1 MAVHVVGAEGG
12 QQRRVVSATPLRIQT
27 QRRQRSDNDDDDDEC
42 CDDDGEYVPA
52 LATGSSSGSSST
64 TTTEPDEN
72 EEEDEPQ
79 PDDSEEEEEEDDASR
94 SSEDGDGDDDSP
106 NDDYD
111 ANNISPSRTTRSQQR
126 RRRFFRLIPATHPLK
141 LTWDIITFGL
151 SLWNAYLTHVAIRDR
166 SFDYN
171 RTRFITEVW
180 FAIDIMLNFV
190 TERRVHGTTLTT
202 FQSVSAYYLT
212 TWFVVDVLSLMP
224 GESMFVSP
232 VVERLQKRK
241 RIVVWWNRIKT
252 MGRWTRKL
260 IRDPH
265 VRHAS
270 VLYTRRKGVR
280 AASKMVR
287 LLTFYVPKYFMFF
300 RHMKAV
306 VGFRLLRQVRLI
318 RHMFVRREVL
328 NTTTDFSMTTKNHH
342 GRPQQ
347 KSQHQERQYFQPVP
361 PKEEE
366 EEDLSV
372 YDEDDDGSPY

>member
-1 MAVHVVGAEGG
+1 MAVLVGAEGG
-12 QQRRVVSATPLRIQT
+12 GQRSRVVSATPLRIQT
-27 QRRQRSDNDDDDDEC
+27 TRRREDNYFDDNDDEC

-64 TTTEPDEN
+64 TTEPDESDVN
-72 EEEDEPQ
+72 EEEEDEPQ
-79 PDDSEEEEEEDDASR
+79 QESEEGEDDDDSSSLA
-94 SSEDGDGDDDSP
+94 SEDGDDSP
-106 NDDYD
+106 NDDD
-111 ANNISPSRTTRSQQR
+111 ANNNSPRKR
-126 RRRFFRLIPATHPLK
+126 RLFRLIPATHPLK

-171 RTRFITEVW
+171 RTRFLTEVW
-180 FAIDIMLNFV
+180 FAIDIMLNFI

-241 RIVVWWNRIKT
+241 RIVVWWNRVKII
-252 MGRWTRKL
+252 GRWTRKL

-318 RHMFVRREVL
+318 RHMFVRREIS
-328 NTTTDFSMTTKNHH
+328 TADSSMSENHGH
-342 GRPQQ
+342 QGRLSQQ
-347 KSQHQERQYFQPVP
+347 KCQQPKRQYFQPVP
-361 PKEEE
+361 PEEDEE